1 MITIT
6 TKRLIAL
13 LEDSNL
19 SYSELSSRTGVS
31 KSSLQRYFTG
41 KTTKIPVPVVEK
53 LAAVFGVHTA
63 YLMGWVDDPNYTET
77 EKAATNDG
85 DGLSESQRE
94 LMEFARGLSEEQA
107 ERALQ
112 ILTLALQGL
121 E

>member
-1 MITIT
+1 MKDVGNKEIMGRNIT
-6 TKRLIAL
+6 RLMNEAGKTRNDVCRDLGLRYSTFTEWVNGKKYPRIDKIEMMA
-13 LEDSNL
+13 D
-19 SYSELSSRTGVS
+19 YFHVQKSELIEA
-31 KSSLQRYFTG
+31 Q
-41 KTTKIPVPVVEK
+41 I
-53 LAAVFGVHTA
+53 
-63 YLMGWVDDPNYTET
+63 

>member
-1 MITIT
+1 MKDVGNKEIMGRNIT
-6 TKRLIAL
+6 RLMNEA
-13 LEDSNL
+13 
-19 SYSELSSRTGVS
+19 
-31 KSSLQRYFTG
+31 G
-41 KTTKIPVPVVEK
+41 KTRNDVCRDLGFRYSTFTEWVNGKKYPRIDKIEMMADYFHVQKSDLIE
-53 LAAVFGVHTA
+53 AQ
-63 YLMGWVDDPNYTET
+63 T